1 MTDNSIQY
9 NFSDFTHSH
18 YKQLLLEAKK
28 EYEFIEF
35 NSSEI
40 NKDKKTILCRHD
52 VDLSIHEALNLAQI
66 ENEINVKATYFLLP
80 HSEFYNLFEKSIT
93 EKVNEVISLGHSVGL
108 HFDPIY
114 YNIKTKEELEY
125 WLNFEKEIIQKIFKV
140 QINVFSFHNPTEE
153 ILKFDDLSYAGMI
166 NTYANEIKVNV
177 AYCSD
182 SNGYWRFKRMYD
194 VISTDKPKK
203 LQILTHPEW
212 WTAEIMSPKQKIW
225 RCIEKRAEKNKH
237 FYEKALNEFGRKVID
252 WK

>member
-80 HSEFYNLFEKSIT
+80 HSEFYNLFEKSIAD
-93 EKVNEVISLGHSVGL
+93 KVNKIISLGHNIGL
-108 HFDPIY
+108 HFDPIF
-114 YNIKTKEELEY
+114 YNVKTKDELEY
-125 WLNFEKEIIQKIFKV
+125 WLNFEKEFIQKIFKV
-140 QINVFSFHNPTEE
+140 QVDAFSFHNPTEE
-153 ILKFDDLSYAGMI
+153 ILTFDDLSYAGML
-166 NTYANEIKVNV
+166 NTYSNEIKTNV
-177 AYCSD
+177 SYCSD

-194 VISTDKPKK
+194 VISIDKPNK

-225 RCIEKRAEKNKH
+225 RCIEKRAEKNKF
-237 FYEKALNEFGRKVID
+237 FYENTLSKFGRNVID
-252 WK
+252 W